1 MTYARDLIL
10 TLTILA
16 IIFTADNWPKP
27 VKAAEVVPYCI
38 ITYKA
43 LGKDMF
49 GRKVVGWASGC
60 GLCSLQDI
68 YREI

>member
-16 IIFTADNWPKP
+16 IIYTADNWPKP
-27 VKAAEVVPYCI
+27 VKDNQTPFCVISERVIQKDIFGNSSVVW
-38 ITYKA
+38 
-43 LGKDMF
+43 GRGF
-49 GRKVVGWASGC
+49 GPCK
-60 GLCSLQDI
+60 LQDI

>member
-16 IIFTADNWPKP
+16 IIFAAANRPQP
-27 VKAAEVVPYCI
+27 VKDNQAAYCVVDVYQ
-38 ITYKA
+38 
-43 LGKDMF
+43 GSKDRF
-49 GRKVVGWASGC
+49 GNWHFGWGPMYRP
-60 GLCSLQDI
+60 CSEQDI

>member
-16 IIFTADNWPKP
+16 IIYTAAHPPQP
-27 VKAAEVVPYCI
+27 VKDNQTPFCVISERVAQ
-38 ITYKA
+38 
-43 LGKDMF
+43 KDMF
-49 GRKVVGWASGC
+49 GNWHVGWGQ
-60 GLCSLQDI
+60 GYGPCSLQDI